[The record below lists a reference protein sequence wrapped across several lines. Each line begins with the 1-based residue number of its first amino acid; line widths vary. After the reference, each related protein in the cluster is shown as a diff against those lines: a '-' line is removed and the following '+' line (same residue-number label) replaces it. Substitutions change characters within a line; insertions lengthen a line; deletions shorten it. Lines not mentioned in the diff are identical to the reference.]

1 MIALQHL
8 RYTKISPYCHWYLTV
23 LYLESI
29 IEQGKMRMQF
39 RNAL

>member
-8 RYTKISPYCHWYLTV
+8 GHTKILPYCHWYLTV
-23 LYLESI
+23 LYLASI
-29 IEQGKMRMQF
+29 IEQGRMRMQF